1 MKKIILATALFLT
14 ALTQAQV
21 VEVYNGEQKLENNE
35 TYKYS
40 VLNGNGTGSELAK
53 LHLRVFN
60 VSSNAINIKLKMIDI
75 KNNDGGNNVQFCF
88 GELCYNDA
96 PIGQVAPP
104 GSTGIALSPGGASGL
119 QDYFFNNHAG
129 DIPGQAVEYKLG
141 IIQIDGT
148 GAQVGEPLITFT
160 YVYDA
165 TAGLSDFALL
175 QKMGISLNST
185 VIKNT
190 LDINA
195 TQNGTVELINI
206 NGQSVK
212 KTAIVSG
219 SQSVDVSGTAS
230 GIYFAKFTN
239 AENKTAQIKIVKN

>member
-21 VEVYNGEQKLENNE
+21 VEVYNGEQKLVDGQSYPY
-35 TYKYS
+35 T
-40 VLNGNGTGSELAK
+40 VLNGSEGEAAK
-53 LHLRVFN
+53 LHLRVYN
-60 VSSNAINIKLKMIDI
+60 VSESPINIKLKMISI
-75 KNNDGGNNVQFCF
+75 ENNSEGKNVQFCF
-88 GELCYNDA
+88 GQQCYFSA
-96 PIGQVAPP
+96 PVGQVAPP
-104 GSTGIALSPGGASGL
+104 GNTGTALAAGGASDL
-119 QDYFFNNHAG
+119 QDYFFNNYAG
-129 DIPGQAVEYKLG
+129 DIQGQAVKYKLG
-141 IIQIDGT
+141 IIKIDGT

-185 VIKNT
+185 IIKNT